1 MSNKAT
7 NNKKE
12 KESTDRITTA
22 LHLVLGGFARVLGS
36 AVLMGA
42 SATSPTAGKLLLEL
56 TACPSDAQIAE
67 ALDLANDAVR
77 RDLAVRTAA
86 LDRAAAD
93 ARNAAGH
100 VNGTA
105 LYGARAPPANFSRID
120 TVEIAD
126 WCLAVSGG
134 PHVASSAAVGAVR
147 AVKHDFVAD
156 RKRFSIF
163 LEIDSIFAT
172 AASAGASAAPTTAP
186 VAAASRGNRFD
197 DSMHVPK
204 TALRLLDSVLPAIDG
219 DAARSAARA
228 AALKSFESEL
238 FQFKNAAYTAG
249 FLSATPNKQQ

>member
-86 LDRAAAD
+86 LDARRRRRPQRRRA
-93 ARNAAGH
+93 RQRH
-100 VNGTA
+100 
-105 LYGARAPPANFSRID
+105 
-120 TVEIAD
+120 
-126 WCLAVSGG
+126 
-134 PHVASSAAVGAVR
+134 GAVR
-147 AVKHDFVAD
+147 RA
-156 RKRFSIF
+156 RP
-163 LEIDSIFAT
+163 
-172 AASAGASAAPTTAP
+172 AGQ
-186 VAAASRGNRFD
+186 
-197 DSMHVPK
+197 
-204 TALRLLDSVLPAIDG
+204 LLAH
-219 DAARSAARA
+219 
-228 AALKSFESEL
+228 
-238 FQFKNAAYTAG
+238 
-249 FLSATPNKQQ
+249 